1 MIGDRRSAT
10 GFHRFDASMTTFGTM
25 ATVASAPRVAVGQGA
40 DMCARARSRGRRVR
54 WIRARGIDFTD
65 AGCFELAYAP
75 VGESLIPSGPWKT
88 IEGGVCAARGFKVAG
103 YKAGLRAKGTR
114 ADCALIVADD
124 DATCAGIFTTNV
136 MCAAPVTFCKKQLA
150 GKTTAR
156 ALLINA
162 GQANAATGDAGAADA
177 RETSKAL
184 SEALGVAEE
193 DILLM
198 STGVIGKRIK
208 MDKFLPGIPI
218 LAANVENSTAA
229 AMAAATAI
237 CTTDLV
243 RKTAAIEVDIGGVAV
258 RMGGMAKGSGMIH
271 PNMATML
278 GCVTCDASVAPDVW
292 RTITSRAGAASF
304 NQISVD
310 GDTSTN
316 DSLVTFASGKA
327 GNATITDVNSPEGKL
342 LEQALTAMCRGL
354 AKAIAWDGEGATC
367 LIECNVSGATDD
379 EDARVIARSVICSSL
394 AKAAIFGHDPNW
406 GRLACAAG
414 YAAPVKNRFDQ
425 KDLKLTL
432 GPIQLMDKGQPLDF
446 DAVAASRYLK
456 ETTGVHGTVVVDI
469 SVGNGPGKGQAWG
482 CDLSYDYVK
491 INAEYTT

>member
-1 MIGDRRSAT
+1 
-10 GFHRFDASMTTFGTM
+10 M
-25 ATVASAPRVAVGQGA
+25 AVA
-40 DMCARARSRGRRVR
+40 ARATIGATRWTNERATRRRGRARASDR
-54 WIRARGIDFTD
+54 RARGAVVASGKIDFTD
-65 AGCFELAYAP
+65 AGCFELPYAP
-75 VGESLIPSGPWKT
+75 VAEALLPEGPWKVV
-88 IEGGVCAARGFKVAG
+88 EGGVCAAKGFKVAA

-114 ADCALIVADD
+114 ADCALIVADE
-124 DATCAGIFTTNV
+124 DATCAGIFTTNI
-136 MCAAPVTFCKKQLA
+136 MCAAPVTYCKKQLA
-150 GKTTAR
+150 GKPTAR

-162 GQANAATGDAGAADA
+162 GQANAATGDQGAADA
-177 RETSKAL
+177 QATAEELSK
-184 SEALGVAEE
+184 SLGVAEE

-208 MDKFLPGIPI
+208 LDKLMPAIPI
-218 LAANVENSTAA
+218 LSANVESSTAA
-229 AMAAATAI
+229 ANAAATAI

-243 RKTAAIEVDIGGVAV
+243 RKTVAIEVQIGGKTVC
-258 RMGGMAKGSGMIH
+258 MGGMAKGSGMIH

-278 GCVTCDASVAPDVW
+278 GVVTCDADVTPEVW
-292 RTITSRAGAASF
+292 RNITSRAGAASF

-316 DSLVTFASGKA
+316 DSLVCFASGKA
-327 GNATITDVNSPEGKL
+327 GNAKITSVDSAEGKL
-342 LEQALTAMCRGL
+342 LEQALTAVCRGL

-367 LIECNVSGATDD
+367 LIECNVSGAADD
-379 EDARVIARSVICSSL
+379 EDARVIARSVVCSSL

-425 KDLKLTL
+425 NDLKLSL
-432 GPIQLMDKGQPLDF
+432 GPHQLMDKGQPLDF

-456 ETTGVHGTVVVDI
+456 EVTGVHGTCVVDI
-469 SVGNGPGKGQAWG
+469 SVGNGSGRGQAWG